1 MHTCV
6 HDSVCHLAHGVLR
19 ATHPRSSHAS
29 KSKTH
34 RSGKSAGHHCW
45 RRCSQARDVVQADLR
60 CAGKTS
66 AVAWHTAEQ
75 LVQEL
80 VSRKACRPV
89 ATRERCDV
97 TLRTGVSHGQQKQ
110 KAKYTFENQLAN
122 LGRFTGSLHP
132 AKPGHGQVPPQ
143 ALHVCAGLECVSRI
157 NTLRSNPQAT

>member
-1 MHTCV
+1 MQANEGCIGPGNRHII
-6 HDSVCHLAHGVLR
+6 
-19 ATHPRSSHAS
+19 
-29 KSKTH
+29 
-34 RSGKSAGHHCW
+34 AGHVIPK
-45 RRCSQARDVVQADLR
+45 RMVIQADLR
-60 CAGKTS
+60 RAEGRR

-89 ATRERCDV
+89 ATRERCDK
-97 TLRTGVSHGQQKQ
+97 HCGQGRHTDNHEQ

-157 NTLRSNPQAT
+157 ITLRSNPQAT